1 MYPQVYMRY
10 PGGKDRALTF
20 SYDDGVE
27 QDIRLIEIL
36 NKNGLKATFNLS
48 SKLFAPEGQVW
59 PEGQIHRRMT
69 LSKAQEV
76 YIGSGHE
83 VGFHGCIHGFMDSM
97 PANRQAYETI
107 EDRALLEKQF
117 GGMVRGGAYPF
128 GTHSDELV
136 AALRACGVA
145 YFRTVHSTC
154 NFEVPQDWLRLN
166 PSCHHDDEQFPEL
179 VDKFL
184 ETKIWA
190 RPLFFYVWGHAY
202 EFEQK
207 NNWERFEEQ
216 AEKLGGHDNVWYATN
231 IELYDYIKAF
241 EGLRMSCDGGLI
253 HNPFAI
259 SVWVWAE
266 GKDYEIKPGETLQL

>member
-59 PEGQIHRRMT
+59 PDGQIHRRMT

-145 YFRTVHSTC
+145 YFRTVYSTH

-184 ETKIWA
+184 ETKVWA

-216 AEKLGGHDNVWYATN
+216 TEKLGGHDNVWYATN